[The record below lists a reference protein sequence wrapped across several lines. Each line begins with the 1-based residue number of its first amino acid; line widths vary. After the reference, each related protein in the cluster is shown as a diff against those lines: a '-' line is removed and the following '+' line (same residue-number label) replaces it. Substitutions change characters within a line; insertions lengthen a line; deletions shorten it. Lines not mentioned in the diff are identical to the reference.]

1 MKYTEAKLKKAAS
14 SRYMNQDQLDF
25 FREKLIDMKIELR
38 KHLEN
43 ERSELSQQSKECD
56 DLDRAQIEEE
66 IHLRLRILDRES
78 KLLPKID
85 EALIRIDDGSYGYCS
100 NTGEAVGIERLLVR
114 PTALFCAEEKSRQE
128 RIEKAYKDS

>member
-1 MKYTEAKLKKAAS
+1 MKYTEAKLKKAAA

-25 FREKLIDMKIELR
+25 FKEKLINMKIDLR
-38 KHLEN
+38 KNLEN
-43 ERSELSQQSKECD
+43 ERAELSQQSRECD

-85 EALIRIDDGSYGYCS
+85 LALTRIGDKSYGFCS
-100 NTGEAVGIERLLVR
+100 QTGEAIGIERLLVR
-114 PTALFCAEEKSRQE
+114 PTALYCAEEKSRQE
-128 RIEKAYKDS
+128 RIEKAYRDS